1 MEKEGPF
8 PTGELMKDDG
18 YAVVLTDP
26 WYLAQE
32 SMTRADSGALDN
44 HW

>member
-26 WYLAQE
+26 WYLKPIHKE
-32 SMTRADSGALDN
+32 GSGKYD
-44 HW
+44 